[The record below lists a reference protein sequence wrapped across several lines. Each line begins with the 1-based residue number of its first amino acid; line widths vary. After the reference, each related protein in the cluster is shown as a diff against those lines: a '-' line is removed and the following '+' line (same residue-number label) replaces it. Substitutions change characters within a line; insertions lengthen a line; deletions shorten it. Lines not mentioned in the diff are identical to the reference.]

1 MFNPTFIKYLRKQP
15 LLLADSL
22 REEGSHPEQNKLSRF
37 ATNLE
42 SYYVTKRYNRLQV
55 KQHGRHIAK
64 YYKALRKLDDNALNQ
79 QFYRAINALNQQKR
93 VTHHLAKAFACIGE
107 AIHRRF
113 GFYPHAVQYLGAY
126 VLLQGKM
133 AEMQTGEGKTIV
145 AGMAA
150 TLAAATGA
158 VVHVLSTNDY
168 LATRDQQ
175 EMQPLFDFYG
185 LTSGAIDGEMEIP
198 ERQIQYQQAIC
209 YVSASELVFDV
220 LKDELNA
227 DNRLTRKKSALQR
240 FISAKPNQAN
250 LLVPALHFCIVDE
263 ADSVLIDEASTPLII
278 SQEAESLMDEDLL
291 RWALAQANDLRLGHD
306 FTLDHTN
313 QDVNLAADVVLND
326 SLPLPSG
333 LKPMWSTRTWQ
344 NVVIK
349 KALTALHLFNKD
361 EHYIVLED
369 KVVIVDES
377 TGRPMPD
384 RSWEQGLHQL
394 IEIKENVEVSKTRQT
409 IAQITF
415 QRFFRRY
422 ILLSGLTGTV
432 TEVSR
437 EMWKVYGLKVCV
449 IPPNRRNKRKT
460 LPRDCHRVLDNKW
473 QAVANEAIKRATLGQ
488 PVLIGTRSVE
498 ASERVYELIT
508 QQVTPDQFT
517 LYLLN
522 ARQNAEEAEIV
533 SKAGISGTI
542 TIATN
547 MAGRGTDIKLDD
559 KAKQSGGLH
568 VILTEHHDSTRIDRQ
583 LIGRSARQ
591 GNAGSFREIVCF
603 NDAILLSHR
612 SVWQMIGR
620 WMPTAGLRRWFY
632 NQAILVAQRR
642 AQQRQYEIRMNTL
655 KQDNQRQK
663 QIGFIG
669 KLR

>member
-15 LLLADSL
+15 LLLADGL
-22 REEGSHPEQNKLSRF
+22 REEGSQPEQNKLSRF

-79 QFYRAINALNQQKR
+79 QFYQAINALNQQKR

-158 VVHVLSTNDY
+158 AVHVLSTNDY

-198 ERQIQYQQAIC
+198 ERQTQYQQAIC

-240 FISAKPNQAN
+240 FITTQASNAN
-250 LLVPALHFCIVDE
+250 LIVPALHFCIVDE

-291 RWALAQANDLRLGHD
+291 HWALVQAKGLSLGQD

-313 QDVNLAADVVLND
+313 QDINLATDVVLND

-349 KALTALHLFNKD
+349 KALTALYLFNKD

-437 EMWKVYGLKVCV
+437 EMWKVYVLKVCV

-460 LPRDCHRVLDNKW
+460 LTRYCYQTADAKW
-473 QAVANEAIKRATLGQ
+473 QAVANDAIRQAKKGQ

-498 ASERVYELIT
+498 ASERVYKLIT

-533 SKAGISGTI
+533 AKAGISGTI

-620 WMPTAGLRRWFY
+620 WMPTAGLRHWFY
-632 NQAILVAQRR
+632 NQAIIVAQRR
-642 AQQRQYEIRMNTL
+642 AQQRQYEIRINTL

>member
-384 RSWEQGLHQL
+384 RSCEQGLHQL

>member
-22 REEGSHPEQNKLSRF
+22 REEGSQPEQNKLTRF

-79 QFYRAINALNQQKR
+79 QFYQAINTLNQQKR

-158 VVHVLSTNDY
+158 AVHVLSTNDY

-198 ERQIQYQQAIC
+198 ERQTQYQQAIC

-240 FISAKPNQAN
+240 FITTQASNAN
-250 LLVPALHFCIVDE
+250 LIVPALHFCIVDE

-291 RWALAQANDLRLGHD
+291 RWALAQAKDLRLGHD

-333 LKPMWSTRTWQ
+333 LNPMWSTRTWQ

-460 LPRDCHRVLDNKW
+460 LPRDCHRILDNKW

-498 ASERVYELIT
+498 ASERVYELLN
-508 QQVTPDQFT
+508 QALHPNPFT

-522 ARQNAEEAEIV
+522 ARQNAEEADIV
-533 SKAGISGTI
+533 AKAGISGTI

-632 NQAILVAQRR
+632 NQAIIVAQRR

>member
-1 MFNPTFIKYLRKQP
+1 MFNSTFIKYLRKQP

-22 REEGSHPEQNKLSRF
+22 REEGSQPEQNKLTRF

-79 QFYRAINALNQQKR
+79 QFYQAINTLNQQKR

-158 VVHVLSTNDY
+158 AVHVLSTNDY

-198 ERQIQYQQAIC
+198 ERQTQYQQAIC

-291 RWALAQANDLRLGHD
+291 RWALAQAKDLRLGHD

-333 LKPMWSTRTWQ
+333 LNPMWSTRTWQ

-460 LPRDCHRVLDNKW
+460 LPRDCHRILDNKW

-498 ASERVYELIT
+498 ASERVYELLN
-508 QQVTPDQFT
+508 QALHPNPFT

-522 ARQNAEEAEIV
+522 ARQNAEEADIV
-533 SKAGISGTI
+533 AKAGISGTI

-632 NQAILVAQRR
+632 NQAIIVAQRR

>member
-1 MFNPTFIKYLRKQP
+1 MFNPTFIRYLRQQP

-22 REEGSHPEQNKLSRF
+22 REEGSHPEHNKLTRF
-37 ATNLE
+37 ITNLE
-42 SYYVTKRYNRLQV
+42 SYYVTKRFNRLQV
-55 KQHGRHIAK
+55 KQHGRHIARF
-64 YYKALRKLDDNALNQ
+64 YKQLIKLTDEEINH
-79 QFYRAINALNQQKR
+79 QFYEAIRALSQQKR
-93 VTHHLAKAFACIGE
+93 ITYHLALAFACIGE

-158 VVHVLSTNDY
+158 AVHVLSTNDY
-168 LATRDQQ
+168 LANRDQQ
-175 EMQPLFDFYG
+175 EMQPLFDFFY

-240 FISAKPNQAN
+240 FITTQPNNAN
-250 LLVPALHFCIVDE
+250 LIVPALHFCIIDE

-278 SQEAESLMDEDLL
+278 SQEAESLMQEDLL
-291 RWALAQANDLRLGHD
+291 RWALAQAKTLMPNQH

-313 QDVNLAADVVLND
+313 QDVNLTNQFTIDPNI
-326 SLPLPSG
+326 PLPVG
-333 LKPMWSTRTWQ
+333 LKPIWSTHSWQ

-349 KALTALHLFNKD
+349 KALTALHLFHKD
-361 EHYIVLED
+361 EHYIIQDD
-369 KVVIVDES
+369 KIVIVDES

-449 IPPNRRNKRKT
+449 IPSNRRNRRKT
-460 LPRDCHRVLDNKW
+460 MTRYCYQSAEEKW
-473 QAVANEAIKRATLGQ
+473 QAVAKDAIHQAAKGQ

-498 ASERVYELIT
+498 ASERVFELIN
-508 QQVTPDQFT
+508 QQVTSEQLT
-517 LYLLN
+517 LHLLN
-522 ARQNAEEAEIV
+522 ARQNSEEADIV
-533 SKAGISGTI
+533 AKAGISGTI

-547 MAGRGTDIKLDD
+547 MAGRGTDIKLNDM
-559 KAKQSGGLH
+559 AKQSGGLH

-591 GNAGSFREIVCF
+591 GNVGSFREIVSF
-603 NDAILLSHR
+603 SDAILLSYPTL
-612 SVWQMIGR
+612 WQRIGR
-620 WMPTAGLRRWFY
+620 LMPTVALRRWFY
-632 NQAILVAQRR
+632 NQAILIAQRR
-642 AQQRQYEIRMNTL
+642 SQARQYEIRMNTL
-655 KQDNQRQK
+655 KQDEQRQK

>member
-64 YYKALRKLDDNALNQ
+64 HYKALRKLDDNALNQ
-79 QFYRAINALNQQKR
+79 QFYRAINALNQQKW

-326 SLPLPSG
+326 SLPLPSS

-460 LPRDCHRVLDNKW
+460 LTRYCYQTADAKW
-473 QAVANEAIKRATLGQ
+473 QAVADDAIRQAKKGQ

-498 ASERVYELIT
+498 ASEQVYELIT

-533 SKAGISGTI
+533 AKAGISGTI

-591 GNAGSFREIVCF
+591 GDAGSFREIVCF

-612 SVWQMIGR
+612 SIWQIIGC

-632 NQAILVAQRR
+632 NQAIIVAQRR
-642 AQQRQYEIRMNTL
+642 AQQRQYEIRMSTL

>member
-22 REEGSHPEQNKLSRF
+22 REEGSQPEQNKLTRF

-79 QFYRAINALNQQKR
+79 QFYQAINALNQQKR

-158 VVHVLSTNDY
+158 AVHVLSTNDY

-175 EMQPLFDFYG
+175 EMQPLFEFYG

-198 ERQIQYQQAIC
+198 ERQTQYQQAIC

-240 FISAKPNQAN
+240 FITTQASNAN
-250 LLVPALHFCIVDE
+250 LIVPALHFCIVDE

-278 SQEAESLMDEDLL
+278 SQEAESLMDENLL
-291 RWALAQANDLRLGHD
+291 RWALVQAKDLRLGHD

-460 LPRDCHRVLDNKW
+460 LPRDCHRILDNKW

-498 ASERVYELIT
+498 ASERVYELLN
-508 QQVTPDQFT
+508 QALHPNPFT

-522 ARQNAEEAEIV
+522 ARQNAEEADIV
-533 SKAGISGTI
+533 AKAGISGTI

-632 NQAILVAQRR
+632 NQAIIVAQRR